1 MSDELRMPPTPAPEV
16 SASDK
21 AEAAAIRRRWVTLA
35 EIVAIA
41 GLVIS
46 GVSLWVNW
54 SDRRTDEQEKQIE
67 KASETRARSLVL
79 LTGTPE
85 RGGERLALK
94 DAAHPVQSI
103 DVRFP
108 TALGVSPQTSV
119 LEPRIEANWF
129 SNAILAATDKG
140 PDTQQ
145 GRLPVLITSTY
156 WDADQ
161 QRRDSAIYDIVW
173 SSEGRLLRGRKLKL
187 SGLMLHERTAA
198 PARLD
203 ALWAREK
210 PAKR

>member
-1 MSDELRMPPTPAPEV
+1 MSDEV

-21 AEAAAIRRRWVTLA
+21 AEAAAIRRRWITLA

-46 GVSLWVNW
+46 GVSLWMSW
-54 SDRRTDEQEKQIE
+54 SDRRTDAQQRQIE
-67 KASETRARSLVL
+67 KASETNARTLVL

-94 DAAHPVQSI
+94 DASHPVQSI
-103 DVRFP
+103 EVRFP
-108 TALGVSPQTSV
+108 TALGVSPQTSA

-129 SNAILAATDKG
+129 STAILAATDKG
-140 PDTQQ
+140 PDVQQ
-145 GRLPVLITSTY
+145 GRLPVLITSSY

-161 QRRDSAIYDIVW
+161 QRHDSAIYDIVW
-173 SSEGRLLRGRKLKL
+173 ASEGRLLRGRKLKVR
-187 SGLMLHERTAA
+187 GLMLHERTAA

-203 ALWAREK
+203 VLWAREK
-210 PAKR
+210 PAP

>member
-1 MSDELRMPPTPAPEV
+1 MSNEG

-21 AEAAAIRRRWVTLA
+21 AEAAAIRRRWITLA

-46 GVSLWVNW
+46 GGSLWMSW
-54 SDRRTDEQEKQIE
+54 SDRRTDAQEKQIE
-67 KASETRARSLVL
+67 KASENKARTLVL

-108 TALGVSPQTSV
+108 TTLGVPPQASA

-129 SNAILAATDKG
+129 SSAILAATDKG
-140 PDTQQ
+140 PHSQQ
-145 GRLPVLITSTY
+145 GRLPVLITSSY

-173 SSEGRLLRGRKLKL
+173 VSKGGWPLGRKLRL
-187 SGLMLHERTAA
+187 SGLMLRERTAA
-198 PARLD
+198 AARLD

-210 PAKR
+210 PTQR

>member
-1 MSDELRMPPTPAPEV
+1 MSNEG

-21 AEAAAIRRRWVTLA
+21 AEAAAIRRRWITLA

-46 GVSLWVNW
+46 GGSLWMNW
-54 SDRRTDEQEKQIE
+54 SDRRTDAQEKQIE
-67 KASETRARSLVL
+67 KASESKARTLVL

-108 TALGVSPQTSV
+108 TTLGVPPQASA

-129 SNAILAATDKG
+129 SSAILAATDKG
-140 PDTQQ
+140 PDSQQ
-145 GRLPVLITSTY
+145 GRLPVLITSSY

-161 QRRDSAIYDIVW
+161 QRRDSAIYDVVW
-173 SSEGRLLRGRKLKL
+173 ASEGRLLRGRKLRL
-187 SGLMLHERTAA
+187 SGLMLRERTAA

-210 PAKR
+210 PTQR